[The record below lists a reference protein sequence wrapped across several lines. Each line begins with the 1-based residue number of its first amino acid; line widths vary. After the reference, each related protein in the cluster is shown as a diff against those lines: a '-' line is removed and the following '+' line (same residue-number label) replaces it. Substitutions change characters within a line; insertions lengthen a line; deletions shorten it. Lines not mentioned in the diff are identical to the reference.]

1 MIAGNHGFVGRNFDG
16 PFTKIR
22 TPQRH
27 QFVRNIPCPPG
38 PLLRKAFDGRRERRV
53 VFVNTEPYHVNAALS
68 PLTRHLNAGIKL
80 HAEPLGGRSG
90 FRDACC
96 RIVIRQRNR
105 RDAQTG
111 RKLHQRRR
119 REFPVACRAVHMKI
133 NCHKISFDF

>member
-1 MIAGNHGFVGRNFDG
+1 MFDG
-16 PFTKIR
+16 CR
-22 TPQRH
+22 QRCVL
-27 QFVRNIPCPPG
+27 FV
-38 PLLRKAFDGRRERRV
+38 D
-53 VFVNTEPYHVNAALS
+53 TESHHMNAALS
-68 PLTRHLNAGIKL
+68 PLTRHFNAGIKP

-111 RKLHQRRR
+111 GKLHQRRR